1 MLFGAYMMRA
11 LKEDEVASAHTA
23 ENYRASL
30 ED

>member
-1 MLFGAYMMRA
+1 MMRA